1 MGGRAVVVGGGI
13 GGLAAG
19 IGLRAAGWEV
29 TVLERSA
36 ALPDSGTGLGIWPG
50 AMRALDALGVGDE
63 VRRRGRR
70 QAGGSIRRPDGSRI
84 ATIDVDRLER
94 RHGEPVHLVTRPV
107 LLAALAGALPAA
119 ALRLGEPV
127 TDPGSLL
134 DAYDLV
140 VGADGINSVVRA
152 AMHGGRYPL
161 RYAGAVAW
169 RGVVDLDLDPGEGG
183 ETWGRGRKFG
193 LTPAG
198 PGRTNWYAAV
208 RLPEGHPA
216 PPDDRAEL
224 RRLFGDWHRPVPQVL
239 DALTPEGILRH
250 EIRDL
255 TPLPS
260 YVAGRTALLGDAA
273 HAMTPDLGQGACQ
286 ALVDA
291 VALADC
297 VREAGDLHAALLA
310 YDRRRRRPTQR
321 IAAGARWAGR
331 LSGVRRLLP
340 VRDALLRVAL
350 ATGPPA

>member
-1 MGGRAVVVGGGI
+1 MAGRAAVVGGGV

-19 IGLRAAGWEV
+19 IGLCAAGWEV

-36 ALPDSGTGLGIWPG
+36 GLPETGTGLGIWPT
-50 AMRALDALGVGDE
+50 AMRALDTLGVGDE
-63 VRRRGRR
+63 VRRRARR
-70 QAGGSIRRPDGSRI
+70 QAGGSIRRPDGRRI

-94 RHGEPVHLVTRPV
+94 RHGEPVHLITRPA
-107 LLAALAGALPAA
+107 LLAVLSGALPGP
-119 ALRLGEPV
+119 ALRFAAPV
-127 TDPGSLL
+127 VDPGALV

-140 VGADGINSVVRA
+140 VGADGINSVVRVA
-152 AMHGGRYPL
+152 LHGQRCPL

-169 RGVVDLDLDPGEGG
+169 RGVVDVELSEGG
-183 ETWGRGRKFG
+183 ETWGRGRRFG
-193 LTPAG
+193 LTPIG
-198 PGRTNWYAAV
+198 DGRTNWYASV
-208 RLPEGHPA
+208 RLPQGHPA
-216 PPDDRAEL
+216 PVDDVAEL
-224 RRLFGDWHRPVPQVL
+224 RRLFGDWHPSVRRVL
-239 DALTPEGILRH
+239 DALTPAGVLRH

-286 ALVDA
+286 ALIDA

-297 VREAGDLHAALLA
+297 VRDADDLPAALRA

-331 LSGVRRLLP
+331 LAQARRLLP
-340 VRDALLRVAL
+340 VRDAVLRLAL
-350 ATGPPA
+350 AAGPPA

>member
-1 MGGRAVVVGGGI
+1 MDGRAVVVGGGV

-19 IGLRAAGWEV
+19 IALRAAGWSV

-36 ALPDSGTGLGIWPG
+36 ALPRTGTGLGIWPG

-70 QAGGSIRRPDGSRI
+70 QAGGVIRRPDGSRI
-84 ATIDVDRLER
+84 ATVDVDRLER

-107 LLAALAGALPAA
+107 LLAALAGALPEPVLRLAA
-119 ALRLGEPV
+119 PVSDPGALR
-127 TDPGSLL
+127 

-140 VGADGINSVVRA
+140 VGADGITSVVRA
-152 AMHGGRYPL
+152 ALHGDRYPL
-161 RYAGAVAW
+161 RHAGVVAW
-169 RGVVDLDLDPGEGG
+169 RGVVDVEVAEGG

-208 RLPEGHPA
+208 SRPEGHPA
-216 PPDDRAEL
+216 PADDRAEL

-260 YVAGRTALLGDAA
+260 YVGDRTALLGDAA

-286 ALVDA
+286 ALIDA

-297 VREAGDLHAALLA
+297 LRAADDLPAGLRA

-331 LSGVRRLLP
+331 LSQARRLLP
-340 VRDALLRVAL
+340 VRDAVLRLAL
-350 ATGPPA
+350 AAGPPA

>member
-13 GGLAAG
+13 GGLVAG

-36 ALPDSGTGLGIWPG
+36 ALPQTGTGLGIWPA

-63 VRRRGRR
+63 VRRRGSR

-84 ATIDVDRLER
+84 ATIDVDRMER

-107 LLAALAGALPAA
+107 LLAVLAGALPGP
-119 ALRLGEPV
+119 ALRLGAPV
-127 TDPGSLL
+127 TDPGSLR

-152 AMHGGRYPL
+152 QMYGRRYPL

-169 RGVVDLDLDPGEGG
+169 RGVVDLDLAEGG

-224 RRLFGDWHRPVPQVL
+224 RRLFGDWHPPVPRVL
-239 DALTPEGILRH
+239 DALTPDGILRH
-250 EIRDL
+250 EIHDL

-286 ALVDA
+286 ALIDA
-291 VALADC
+291 VALAAC
-297 VREAGDLHAALLA
+297 VREAGDLPAALRT
-310 YDRRRRRPTQR
+310 YDGRRRRPTQR

-340 VRDALLRVAL
+340 VRDAVLRLAL
-350 ATGPPA
+350 AAGPPA

>member
-1 MGGRAVVVGGGI
+1 MDGRAVVVGGGV

-19 IGLRAAGWEV
+19 VGLRAAGWEV

-36 ALPDSGTGLGIWPG
+36 GLPETGTGLGIWPG
-50 AMRALDALGVGDE
+50 AMRALDTLGVGDE

-70 QAGGSIRRPDGSRI
+70 QVGGAIRRPDGSRI

-107 LLAALAGALPAA
+107 LLAVLAA
-119 ALRLGEPV
+119 ALPGPVLRLAAPV
-127 TDPGSLL
+127 TDPRALL

-140 VGADGINSVVRA
+140 VGADGINSVVRVA
-152 AMHGGRYPL
+152 LHGDRYPL
-161 RYAGAVAW
+161 RHAGAVAW
-169 RGVVDLDLDPGEGG
+169 RGVVDTEVPEGG

-208 RLPEGHPA
+208 SLPEGHPA
-216 PPDDRAEL
+216 PTDDRAEL

-239 DALTPEGILRH
+239 DALTPDGILRH

-260 YVAGRTALLGDAA
+260 YVGDRTALLGDAA

-286 ALVDA
+286 ALIDA

-297 VREAGDLHAALLA
+297 LRAADDLPAGLRA

-331 LSGVRRLLP
+331 LAQARRLLP
-340 VRDALLRVAL
+340 VRDAVLRLAL
-350 ATGPPA
+350 AAGPPA

>member
-29 TVLERSA
+29 TVRERSA
-36 ALPDSGTGLGIWPG
+36 ALPHTGTGLGIWPG

-63 VRRRGRR
+63 VRRRGSR

-84 ATIDVDRLER
+84 ATIDVERLER

-107 LLAALAGALPAA
+107 LLAVLAGALPGP
-119 ALRLGEPV
+119 ALRLGAPV
-127 TDPGSLL
+127 TGPGSLR

-152 AMHGGRYPL
+152 QMYGQRYPL

-169 RGVVDLDLDPGEGG
+169 RGVVDLDLAEGG

-208 RLPEGHPA
+208 RLPEG
-216 PPDDRAEL
+216 
-224 RRLFGDWHRPVPQVL
+224 
-239 DALTPEGILRH
+239 T
-250 EIRDL
+250 
-255 TPLPS
+255 
-260 YVAGRTALLGDAA
+260 
-273 HAMTPDLGQGACQ
+273 
-286 ALVDA
+286 
-291 VALADC
+291 
-297 VREAGDLHAALLA
+297 
-310 YDRRRRRPTQR
+310 RRRPTTAPSC
-321 IAAGARWAGR
+321 AASSVTGTRRCRGCSTRSRRTASCGTRSTTSRRCRRTWPAGR
-331 LSGVRRLLP
+331 HCS
-340 VRDALLRVAL
+340 
-350 ATGPPA
+350 ATPRTR

>member
-1 MGGRAVVVGGGI
+1 MGGHAVVVGGGI

-29 TVLERSA
+29 TVRERSA
-36 ALPDSGTGLGIWPG
+36 ALPQTGTGLGIWPE

-63 VRRRGRR
+63 VRRRGSR

-107 LLAALAGALPAA
+107 LLAVLAGALPGP

-127 TDPGSLL
+127 TDPLPL
-134 DAYDLV
+134 RDAYDLV

-152 AMHGGRYPL
+152 QMYGGRYPL

-169 RGVVDLDLDPGEGG
+169 RGVVDLDLTEGG

-198 PGRTNWYAAV
+198 SGRTNWYAAV

-216 PPDDRAEL
+216 PPDDRDEL
-224 RRLFGDWHRPVPQVL
+224 RRLFGDWHRPVPHVL
-239 DALTPEGILRH
+239 DALTGEGILRH
-250 EIRDL
+250 EIHDL

-260 YVAGRTALLGDAA
+260 YVSGRTALLGDAA

-286 ALVDA
+286 ALIDA

-297 VREAGDLHAALLA
+297 LRGAGDVPAALRA
-310 YDRRRRRPTQR
+310 YDGRRRRPTQR

-331 LSGVRRLLP
+331 LAGVRRLLP
-340 VRDALLRVAL
+340 VRDALLRLAL
-350 ATGPPA
+350 AAGPPA

>member
-36 ALPDSGTGLGIWPG
+36 ALPDSGTGLGIWPA
-50 AMRALDALGVGDE
+50 AMRALDVLGVGDE
-63 VRRRGRR
+63 VRRRGSR

-84 ATIDVDRLER
+84 ATIDVERLER

-107 LLAALAGALPAA
+107 LLAVLAGALPGP
-119 ALRLGEPV
+119 ALRLGVPV
-127 TDPGSLL
+127 TGPGPLL

-152 AMHGGRYPL
+152 QMYGQRYPL

-169 RGVVDLDLDPGEGG
+169 RGVVDLDLAEGG

-224 RRLFGDWHRPVPQVL
+224 RRLFGDWHPPVPRVL

-260 YVAGRTALLGDAA
+260 YVSGRTALLGDAA
-273 HAMTPDLGQGACQ
+273 HAMTPDLGQGGCQ
-286 ALVDA
+286 ALIDA

-297 VREAGDLHAALLA
+297 VRDAGDVPAALRA

-340 VRDALLRVAL
+340 VRDALLRLAL
-350 ATGPPA
+350 AAGPPA

>member
-36 ALPDSGTGLGIWPG
+36 ALPHSGTGLGIWPA

-63 VRRRGRR
+63 VRRRGSR

-84 ATIDVDRLER
+84 ATVDVERLER
-94 RHGEPVHLVTRPV
+94 RHGEPVNLVTRPV
-107 LLAALAGALPAA
+107 LLAVLAGALPGP
-119 ALRLGEPV
+119 ALRLGAPV
-127 TDPGSLL
+127 VDPASLL

-152 AMHGGRYPL
+152 AMYGQRYPL

-169 RGVVDLDLDPGEGG
+169 RGVVDMDLAEGG

-224 RRLFGDWHRPVPQVL
+224 RRLFGDWHSPVPDVL

-260 YVAGRTALLGDAA
+260 YVSGRTALLGDAA

-286 ALVDA
+286 ALIDA
-291 VALADC
+291 VALAGC
-297 VREAGDLHAALLA
+297 VRNAGDVPAALRA
-310 YDRRRRRPTQR
+310 YDGRRRRPTQR

-340 VRDALLRVAL
+340 VRDALLRLAL
-350 ATGPPA
+350 AAGPPA